1 MNKKLIFQ
9 LIYVVALLLLFYY
22 LNFSI
27 YFLLVVGLFF
37 ILIIFLKGKIYKNI
51 NNFASKQIPL
61 LKKFPNWIQ
70 KLIIIIV
77 FILIYIL
84 IKEIIFFILNL
95 IGIDIRGMLINSIN
109 QSFVN

>member
-37 ILIIFLKGKIYKNI
+37 ILIIFLKGKIYKSI
-51 NNFASKQIPL
+51 NNFASEQIPL

-95 IGIDIRGMLINSIN
+95 IGIDVRGMLINSIN
-109 QSFVN
+109 QSFAN